1 MTVDFMMNQ
10 LILSIFINFFRYCG
24 AAFFSKIP
32 LTCMLQFFLP
42 PSLRLDLLSLHVVA
56 IGTTN

>member
-1 MTVDFMMNQ
+1 MIVDFMMNQ
-10 LILSIFINFFRYCG
+10 LILSIFIIFFRYCG

-32 LTCMLQFFLP
+32 LTCMLQFFSLP
-42 PSLRLDLLSLHVVA
+42 FTPSPLLSLHVVA